1 MESQVQPTLT
11 DPQLSPEANVIQSLF
26 FIMSKTG
33 ERVPFALNAPQRKYD
48 IQRTK
53 KDIIP
58 KARQEGFSSLG
69 IAYQTVDCLG
79 KYGTRAVLISHEAR
93 ATQRLLD
100 RASYYIRNL
109 RGCQAELGRH
119 SRNEFFFPETESTF
133 YIGTAGAKAFGR
145 GDTINH
151 LHISEYAW
159 WENDALKQVAGLFQ
173 AVPLNGT
180 IRIESTGNGR
190 LNDFYY
196 LCSHAEQMGYNVTFF
211 GWWENP
217 EYSLPLP
224 ERGFKPEGFED
235 YFEDMQRIYSLSDDQ
250 LYFYWTKL
258 LEFRLDLRYMQQEY
272 PSSLEECFQA
282 TGGAV
287 FPDITRVNSSYWGYR
302 LEKFPSVKQSVRC
315 EFTAEHPRE
324 RRTYVLGADPS
335 GGTGNDEAAIQI
347 LCIETREQVFEIGSN
362 LIDPV
367 AFAYILR
374 DFATLYNEA
383 FIVCEANSFGI
394 ATHAILKD
402 IYPTFKIYKRTL
414 PSKSGQTRYGY
425 TTTEESKK
433 ALCGAILQ
441 LVDDG
446 LTLYGLKT
454 CDQLGKFEE
463 DPETG
468 KLEAPEDGLVI
479 ALGMAA
485 IGFYKY
491 QRFAY
496 KTLEEPQRAPQIDF
510 EHTSFMFTT
519 LDEMLASIDGKN
531 RKTVHPFPNML
542 RRLN

>member
-1 MESQVQPTLT
+1 MESQQQVLT
-11 DPQLSPEANVIQSLF
+11 DPQLTPEANVIQSLF

-48 IQRTK
+48 QNRTK

-159 WENDALKQVAGLFQ
+159 WESDALKQVAGLFQ
-173 AVPLNGT
+173 AVPINGT

-196 LCSHAEQMGYNVTFF
+196 LCSHADQMGYNVTFF
-211 GWWENP
+211 AWWENP
-217 EYSLPLP
+217 EYALPVP
-224 ERGFKPEGFED
+224 SRGFRTEGFED
-235 YFEDMQRIYSLSDDQ
+235 YFEDMQKQYTLSDEQ

-287 FPDITRVNSSYWGYR
+287 FTDITRVDSSYWKYR

-315 EFTAEHPRE
+315 EYNTEHPRP

-347 LCIETREQVFEIGSN
+347 LCLETREQVFEMGSN

-367 AFAYILR
+367 AFAYILK

-394 ATHAILKD
+394 ATHSILKD
-402 IYPTFKIYKRTL
+402 AYPTFKIYKRTL
-414 PSKSGQTRYGY
+414 PSRSGQTRYGY

-433 ALCGAILQ
+433 ALVGAILQ
-441 LVDDG
+441 LIDDG
-446 LTLYGLKT
+446 FTLYGLKT
-454 CDQLGKFEE
+454 LDQMSKFEE

-496 KTLEEPQRAPQIDF
+496 RDLEEPQHTPSIDF

-519 LDEMLASIDGKN
+519 LDEMLSSIDGKN
-531 RKTVHPFPNML
+531 RKIQHPFPNML